1 MHKKMHIMIKRMG
14 TINTTMS
21 KSRYSSSILIK
32 KVTMTTTTM
41 ENRCLV
47 IVKAALTIKRQP
59 PLSTE
64 KVILSK
70 TANMRRNQ
78 LRRLTKN
85 MKLQQGP
92 ITNQINTLSLGAI
105 LQTPTEEQ
113 EIMKLMLTLSIKGK
127 NLILN
132 YT

>member
-1 MHKKMHIMIKRMG
+1 M
-14 TINTTMS
+14 
-21 KSRYSSSILIK
+21 
-32 KVTMTTTTM
+32 TTTM

-47 IVKAALTIKRQP
+47 TVKAALTIERQP
-59 PLSTE
+59 PLNTE

-92 ITNQINTLSLGAI
+92 ITNQINTLSLEAI
-105 LQTPTEEQ
+105 SQAPTEEQ
-113 EIMKLMLTLSIKGK
+113 EIMKPMLTLSIKGK
-127 NLILN
+127 NLILY

>member
-1 MHKKMHIMIKRMG
+1 
-14 TINTTMS
+14 
-21 KSRYSSSILIK
+21 
-32 KVTMTTTTM
+32 MTTTIM

-47 IVKAALTIKRQP
+47 TVKAALSIERQP

-70 TANMRRNQ
+70 TANMTRNQ

-85 MKLQQGP
+85 MKIQQGP

-113 EIMKLMLTLSIKGK
+113 EIMKLMLTTSIKGK